1 MIVGLGIKEI
11 QESALVVALLLFQ
24 RCESLLFD
32 VERTPVYII
41 PVLRCIVWW
50 GTESVRISIVKASEI
65 HIEIVL
71 GCLDH
76 LVSILI
82 RRTKRRGSLEGGI
95 NLLHVSFCVH
105 SSPSLFGIRVSA
117 P

>member
-1 MIVGLGIKEI
+1 MIVGLDIKEI

-32 VERTPVYII
+32 VERTPAYTL
-41 PVLRCIVWW
+41 VLRCVVWW
-50 GTESVRISIVKASEI
+50 GTESVRIPIVKASEI
-65 HIEIVL
+65 HTEIVL

-82 RRTKRRGSLEGGI
+82 RRTKRRSSLKGGM

-105 SSPSLFGIRVSA
+105 SSPSLSGIQVSA